1 MHGMGGGGGGAIAT
15 DSINQ
20 SVISAESGISSAAG
34 QTQSSI
40 NSRRRGANKKQ
51 ADEKQ

>member
-1 MHGMGGGGGGAIAT
+1 MHGMGGGGGAIAT

-20 SVISAESGISSAAG
+20 RASLAPRASGISSASAAG

-40 NSRRRGANKKQ
+40 NSRRRRKQ
-51 ADEKQ
+51 KAGR